1 MCTDYKEKECKTT
14 KRFPF
19 TCHTCTKKSHCNLPK
34 YYYDPNVAQKD
45 YDNTLV
51 ETLVDFTNKDAKT
64 MIRDENEWCIVVT
77 ERITWEN
84 GEYTRIPRLYIYV
97 PVAGKDYQFQ

>member
-1 MCTDYKEKECKTT
+1 MLF
-14 KRFPF
+14 R
-19 TCHTCTKKSHCNLPK
+19 SLV
-34 YYYDPNVAQKD
+34 YDDTV
-45 YDNTLV
+45 V
-51 ETLVDFTNKDAKT
+51 ETLVDFVNKDART

-97 PVAGKDYQFQ
+97 PVNISEKNF